1 CHCFRRAKILRPDA
15 EARLVSLVTGDD
27 VDTSIYE
34 AAAASLGLLGT
45 ESAISAV
52 VVAVLDHQ
60 TDTGEWAEVYDRFA
74 DSVADLQSDAAVRQL
89 FEVWCDSAQ
98 PGPRV
103 KRAEQLLASVG
114 KKRVRRVLSD
124 IAEVARTAGD
134 ERRAGLTASAL
145 GALDTWTHV
154 GLTGTLINL
163 KDSSDR
169 LAKASLSI
177 HREIDKMAQQF
188 VTQDSNQ
195 VIAVLRGDT
204 DKFRRAAA
212 AQSLGSRAGEAVCEL
227 MESATR
233 DAEYGVRAACVS
245 SLRTLRDR
253 PALLEAWR

>member
-1 CHCFRRAKILRPDA
+1 IAPRLIWRHLEPGNDAPPLDHPFAEALIMVSGLLKDSSDLVLKLNERHPLLAADCLGAASWCNDTVREEVCNQWMSLLSKRKPRYPWLACHCFRRAKILRPDA

-154 GLTGTLINL
+154 G
-163 KDSSDR
+163 
-169 LAKASLSI
+169 
-177 HREIDKMAQQF
+177 
-188 VTQDSNQ
+188 
-195 VIAVLRGDT
+195 
-204 DKFRRAAA
+204 
-212 AQSLGSRAGEAVCEL
+212 
-227 MESATR
+227 
-233 DAEYGVRAACVS
+233 
-245 SLRTLRDR
+245 
-253 PALLEAWR
+253 